1 MSTSADTPRSLA
13 DQLRGWSTGELAAL
27 LEVRPDLSVPAP
39 ADSAQLAARAAT
51 RTSVLRALDRLDR
64 LQLTVLEAVASCGP
78 TDVAELAE
86 VVRADDVETPLA
98 ELLRR
103 LLVWHDGRGLRALT
117 SVVEAVGV
125 PAGPDRTRIPALLAD
140 LDDGARAMLDHL
152 DETDA
157 TGRMDSIPVRV
168 TVDTARTPAEHLL
181 ARRLLVPRD
190 AHHVTVPWSVRLAL
204 RGGHSTRD
212 RVDVVPEIATSTYD
226 ATLVDRLAAG
236 AAYDVVRRV
245 EVLLD
250 HWGTA
255 PPAALR
261 AGGLGVRDLK
271 AAATLLHVDEAEA
284 ALLVET
290 AAVAGLLAVGM
301 SDEADAAWLPTDRFD
316 VWLSREPATR
326 WTELA
331 KAWLDSPRDVAAVGG
346 SAGSGKRLNAL
357 AAGLE
362 RNWLAPLRR
371 EALEQL
377 AALAPGETLAAGT
390 GLASLVARL
399 RWLRPR
405 RPAGRERAVEAL
417 LGEAAL
423 LGVTGRDG
431 LAAHGRALL
440 AGDDPA
446 PVLAALLPPPVDHV
460 LLQADLTAVA
470 PGPLET
476 ELARRLALVADVES
490 RGGATVYRFGQ
501 SSVRRAFDAGW
512 SAAEVHEFVAGAS
525 RTPVPQS
532 LTYLVDDVARRFG
545 VLRAGQAESFLRSD
559 DETALT
565 ELLHDPRAASLR
577 LRRIAPTVVVSD
589 VPLGTLLPRLRDLGL
604 APVVEAAD
612 GTVHVARPDVL
623 RARVP
628 RSRASAPA
636 RAAARTA
643 AVVAAIRAGDRA
655 GATRPAS
662 APVSAPADV
671 VALLRT
677 AAEAGDR
684 VLIGYVGSD
693 GTVAERLVQPRR
705 VEGGRLTAY
714 DERADD
720 DRDFALHRIT
730 AAAVSLQ
737 L

>member
-1 MSTSADTPRSLA
+1 MSSTADPPRSLA
-13 DQLRGWSTGELAAL
+13 DQLRGWSTGELTAL
-27 LEVRPDLSVPAP
+27 LELRPDLAVPAP

-64 LQLTVLEAVASCGP
+64 LQLTVLEAVASAGP
-78 TDVAELAE
+78 LEVADLVE
-86 VVRADDVETPLA
+86 VVHAEDVEAALA
-98 ELLRR
+98 ELLHR

-117 SVVEAVGV
+117 SVVEAIGI
-125 PAGPDRTRIPALLAD
+125 PAGPDRALVPALLDD
-140 LDDGARAMLDHL
+140 LDDEARAMLEHL

-157 TGRMDSIPVRV
+157 TGRMDSVPVRV
-168 TVDTARTPAEHLL
+168 TVDTARTPAERLL

-190 AHHVTVPWSVRLAL
+190 AHHVAVPWSVRLAL

-212 RVDVVPEIATSTYD
+212 RVDVVPEVATSTHD
-226 ATLVDRLAAG
+226 PALVDRLAAA

-261 AGGLGVRDLK
+261 AGGLGVRDVK
-271 AAATLLHVDEAEA
+271 AAATLLHVEEAEVV
-284 ALLVET
+284 LLVET
-290 AAVAGLLAVGM
+290 AAGAGLLAVGM
-301 SDEADAAWLPTDRFD
+301 SDDADAAWLPTDRFD
-316 VWLSREPATR
+316 TWLTRDSAAR

-331 KAWLDSPRDVAAVGG
+331 RAWLVSPRDVAAVGAG
-346 SAGSGKRLNAL
+346 AGSGKRLNAL

-362 RNWLAPLRR
+362 RNWLPPLRR

-377 AALAPGETLAAGT
+377 AALAPGEGLAAGT
-390 GLASLVARL
+390 GLPSLVDRL

-405 RPAGRERAVEAL
+405 RPAGRERAVESVLA
-417 LGEAAL
+417 EAAL
-423 LGVTGRDG
+423 LGVAARDG
-431 LAAHGRALL
+431 LAAPGRALL
-440 AGDDPA
+440 AGDDPT
-446 PVLAALLPPPVDHV
+446 PVLAGLLPAPVDHV

-476 ELARRLALVADVES
+476 ELASRLALVADVES

-525 RTPVPQS
+525 RTPVPQA

-545 VLRAGQAESFLRSD
+545 VLRAGQADSFLRSD

-577 LRRIAPTVVVSD
+577 LRRLAPTVVVSD
-589 VPLGTLLPRLRDLGL
+589 VPLGTLLPRLRELGL

-655 GATRPAS
+655 GAARPAS

-730 AAAVSLQ
+730 AAAAY
-737 L
+737 

>member
-1 MSTSADTPRSLA
+1 
-13 DQLRGWSTGELAAL
+13 
-27 LEVRPDLSVPAP
+27 
-39 ADSAQLAARAAT
+39 
-51 RTSVLRALDRLDR
+51 
-64 LQLTVLEAVASCGP
+64 
-78 TDVAELAE
+78 
-86 VVRADDVETPLA
+86 
-98 ELLRR
+98 
-103 LLVWHDGRGLRALT
+103 
-117 SVVEAVGV
+117 
-125 PAGPDRTRIPALLAD
+125 
-140 LDDGARAMLDHL
+140 
-152 DETDA
+152 
-157 TGRMDSIPVRV
+157 
-168 TVDTARTPAEHLL
+168 
-181 ARRLLVPRD
+181 
-190 AHHVTVPWSVRLAL
+190 L
-204 RGGHSTRD
+204 RGGRSTRD
-212 RVDVVPEIATSTYD
+212 PLDAPPALATTAHD
-226 ATLVDRLAAG
+226 PALVDRVAAG
-236 AAYDVVRRV
+236 AAYDAVRRV
-245 EVLLD
+245 EALLD
-250 HWGTA
+250 HWGTT

-271 AAATLLHVDEAEA
+271 AAAALVHVDEADA

-290 AAVAGLLAVGM
+290 AAAAGLLAVGV
-301 SDEADAAWLPTDRFD
+301 SAEADAAWLPTDRFD
-316 VWLSREPATR
+316 AWLTREPASR
-326 WTELA
+326 WAELA
-331 KAWLDSPRDVAAVGG
+331 RAWLDSARDVAAVGA

-357 AAGLE
+357 VAGLE
-362 RNWLAPLRR
+362 RSWLPPLRR
-371 EALEQL
+371 DALGEL
-377 AALAPGETLAAGT
+377 AALAPGEALAVGT
-390 GLASLVARL
+390 GLASLLDRL

-417 LGEAAL
+417 LREAAV
-423 LGVTGRDG
+423 LGVTGRDA
-431 LAAHGRALL
+431 LARPGRTLL
-440 AGDDPA
+440 VGGDPA
-446 PVLAALLPPPVDHV
+446 AELAELLPAPVDHV

-470 PGPLET
+470 PGPLES
-476 ELARRLALVADVES
+476 ELARRLAMVADVES
-490 RGGATVYRFGQ
+490 RGGATVYRFRQ
-501 SSVRRAFDAGW
+501 ASVRRAFDAGW
-512 SAAEVHEFVAGAS
+512 SAAEVHDFVARSS

-545 VLRAGQAESFLRSD
+545 VLRAGQAECFLRSD

-589 VPLGTLLPRLRDLGL
+589 VPLDTMLPRLRELGL

-628 RSRASAPA
+628 RSRAAAPA

-677 AAEAGDR
+677 AAETGDR

-693 GTVAERLVQPRR
+693 GTVAERLVLPRR

-730 AAAVSLQ
+730 AAARTTGA
-737 L
+737 